1 MVHGGGTLTFDQI
14 PQAIA
19 DLLGTDLATGQMIAG
34 GAVVVAV
41 VLMFMLAA
49 RSLKGGSETILVGA
63 GIGLVLAVGIEWWP
77 PWTIAFI
84 GLILALLVLMYRGGG
99 SGDPGAGAGM

>member
-1 MVHGGGTLTFDQI
+1 MTFDQI

-49 RSLKGGSETILVGA
+49 RSLRGGSEVVLVGA
-63 GIGLVLAVGIEWWP
+63 GIGLVLAVGFSWWP

-84 GLILALLVLMYRGGG
+84 GLILALLVLMYRTGG
-99 SGDPGAGAGM
+99 SGGGEGL

>member
-1 MVHGGGTLTFDQI
+1 MTFDQI

-49 RSLKGGSETILVGA
+49 RSLRGGSEVVLVGA
-63 GIGLVLAVGIEWWP
+63 GIGLGRAVGFSWWP

-84 GLILALLVLMYRGGG
+84 GLIMALLVLMYRTGG
-99 SGDPGAGAGM
+99 SGGGGGL

>member
-1 MVHGGGTLTFDQI
+1 MRVYGKPRHGNDAHGGGDGPPRHPPLRDGLVVHGGGTLTFDQI

-49 RSLKGGSETILVGA
+49 RSLKGGSETILGGA
-63 GIGLVLAVGIEWWP
+63 GIGVVLA
-77 PWTIAFI
+77 A
-84 GLILALLVLMYRGGG
+84 GLE
-99 SGDPGAGAGM
+99 